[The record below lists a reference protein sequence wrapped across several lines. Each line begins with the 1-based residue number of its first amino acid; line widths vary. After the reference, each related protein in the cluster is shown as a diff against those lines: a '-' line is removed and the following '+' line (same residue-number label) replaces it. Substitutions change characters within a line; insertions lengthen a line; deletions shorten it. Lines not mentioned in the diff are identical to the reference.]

1 MRTAVHPG
9 LYNLDTN
16 TPVLFGT
23 RCNSCK
29 GLFFPPLAIG
39 CEICGAEA
47 NQLKPE
53 TIEAFGVLHSVA
65 TVHLHHGRGI
75 EAPFAIGEIQLDAG
89 PLIRATLG
97 ALVDVTA
104 IGARMQAEWL
114 TVGTADDGSELTE
127 PRFVSVTSTHVAHG
141 SESVGSAA
149 REELSGEPHEELR
162 EAANGES
169 PETTQGSTEGG
180 SR

>member
-16 TPVLFGT
+16 TPLLFGT
-23 RCNSCK
+23 RCDSCQ

-53 TIEAFGVLHSVA
+53 TIEAIGVLHSVA

-104 IGARMQAEWL
+104 IGSRMQAEWL
-114 TVGTADDGSELTE
+114 TVGTADDGSDLTE
-127 PRFVSVTSTHVAHG
+127 PRFVPITSTRVAHG
-141 SESVGSAA
+141 SEPVGSAT
-149 REELSGEPHEELR
+149 HEEPPQ
-162 EAANGES
+162 EPSQVANGES